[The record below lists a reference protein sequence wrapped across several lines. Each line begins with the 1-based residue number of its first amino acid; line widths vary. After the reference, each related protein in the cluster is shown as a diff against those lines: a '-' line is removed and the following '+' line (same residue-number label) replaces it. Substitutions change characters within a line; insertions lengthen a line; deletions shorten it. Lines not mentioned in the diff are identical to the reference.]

1 MQAFVRV
8 EAMLEHIIH
17 SIGSSCL
24 VVGQANLVPMI
35 ACSFSVLG
43 RICNIDAGAM
53 PAEARTA

>member
-35 ACSFSVLG
+35 ACSLVSLDASAT
-43 RICNIDAGAM
+43 DAGAM
-53 PAEARTA
+53 PAEARKA